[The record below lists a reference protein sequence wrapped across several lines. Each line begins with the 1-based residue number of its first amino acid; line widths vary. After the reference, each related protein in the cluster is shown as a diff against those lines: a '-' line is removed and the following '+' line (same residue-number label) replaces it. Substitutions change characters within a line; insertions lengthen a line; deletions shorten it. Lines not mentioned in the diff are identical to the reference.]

1 MSRRNQ
7 DERGPYA
14 RLYLELVDDDK
25 FRNSGI
31 YDNDHHFAAF
41 CRLLMIAEGA
51 WPASAH
57 LPITARRTSIK
68 ALSDAGLIDLQDKG
82 RYRVHGLDAERER
95 RSYQAKKA
103 SDARWNA
110 RSIPDSTAGASG
122 HEMPSRAKQSKAKQS
137 QAEQVHEQADDPL
150 VLYADLVGR
159 RPTQTVID
167 WINRLS
173 TSHGDTAVCSAIV
186 AATRDGVATN
196 KLLGAVE
203 EALSAAK
210 REAIRRRPKAEAE
223 RTWRDDFRDLVA
235 AGYEEAPA

>member
-1 MSRRNQ
+1 MSYPHSRIYWSVMDDPKFDGVRE
-7 DERGPYA
+7 DVRHFGSWA
-14 RLYLELVDDDK
+14 LMLVVAD
-25 FRNSGI
+25 
-31 YDNDHHFAAF
+31 
-41 CRLLMIAEGA
+41 MA
-51 WPASAH
+51 WPAPAF
-57 LPITARRTSIK
+57 LPPVPRSSI
-68 ALSDAGLIDLQDKG
+68 ALLADRGLIDLLEGG
-82 RYRVHGLDAERER
+82 RYRVHGLDRER
-95 RSYQAKKA
+95 NERSEKA
-103 SDARWNA
+103 RASVAHRYND
-110 RSIPDSTAGASG
+110 RSTTVDRPKNDRSTTDLLA
-122 HEMPSRAKQSKAKQS
+122 ELSRAEKSR
-137 QAEQVHEQADDPL
+137 AEQSPASTPGDQSDDPL

-173 TSHGDTAVCSAIV
+173 TSHGDPAVCSAIV

-210 REAIRRRPKAEAE
+210 REAIRRRPKVEAE